1 MTKTENISNMEINKE
16 EGYALIS
23 INPKIYPLD
32 VVYSAVYV
40 LLDKAYIV
48 IDGDPAEEII
58 VEIRSKEKDGDVEE
72 IGHELNNELVN
83 YAVYKTQSEK
93 NKAIRQT
100 IIQRAL
106 LTNNFEADDISDDGE
121 IGDYLD
127 DPEGIAVPWEEKYGN
142 DKDNKENGEK

>member
-1 MTKTENISNMEINKE
+1 MTETKNISNMEINKE

-32 VVYSAVYV
+32 VVYSAVYI
-40 LLDKAYIV
+40 LLDKAYLV
-48 IDGDPAEEII
+48 IDGNPEEEII
-58 VEIRSKEKDGDVEE
+58 VEIRSKEKNGDVEE

-93 NKAIRQT
+93 NKIIRQT

-106 LTNNFEADDISDDGE
+106 LTNNFEAEDNV
-121 IGDYLD
+121 DYLE
-127 DPEGIAVPWEEKYGN
+127 DPEGIAIPWEEKYGEKS
-142 DKDNKENGEK
+142 DK